1 MIEAQSLTR
10 RYGEF
15 TAVDAISFD
24 VREGE
29 IVGLLGPN
37 GAGKTTVIRMITG
50 FLPPSSGQI
59 QVAGH
64 DLFREAV
71 GARREIGYLPENVA
85 LYPEMRVDEYLN
97 YRARL
102 EGVAGDK
109 RRTAID
115 RASERCMLGD
125 VRRQIIGTL
134 SKGFRQRVGL
144 AAAILH
150 RPPVLVL
157 DEPTVGLDPR
167 QIIAIRELIREL
179 AQEST
184 LLLSTH
190 ILPEVELLC
199 DRVVILDR
207 GRIVA
212 EGTPESLGRRWS
224 GAALLH
230 VTVQDAP
237 PQAPEV
243 LSAIAGVAG
252 IEAAAGVPGRWTVRC
267 AGEADP
273 AAAVFQAAVEHG
285 WVLTELAPERASL
298 EDVFVRLTTRE
309 EATSFESMQGDEE
322 VPS

>member
-15 TAVDAISFD
+15 TAVSDISFG
-24 VREGE
+24 VQEGE

-50 FLPPSSGQI
+50 FLPPTSGQI
-59 QVAGH
+59 RVAGH
-64 DLFREAV
+64 DLFREPV
-71 GARREIGYLPENVA
+71 TARREIGYLPENVA
-85 LYPEMRVDEYLN
+85 LYPEMRVEEYLL

-102 EGVAGDK
+102 EGVGRGGRDEALN
-109 RRTAID
+109 
-115 RASERCMLGD
+115 RAVERCLLED
-125 VRRQIIGTL
+125 VRRQIISTL
-134 SKGFRQRVGL
+134 SKGYRQRVGL

-179 AQEST
+179 AREST

-207 GRIVA
+207 GRVIA
-212 EGTPESLGRRWS
+212 EGTPESLGERWS

-230 VTVQDAP
+230 VTVQGAP
-237 PQAPEV
+237 DGVGEV
-243 LSAIAGVAG
+243 LGQLPGVER
-252 IEAAAGVPGRWTVRC
+252 IEAAAGVPGRWTLRC
-267 AGEADP
+267 DEGAQP
-273 AAAVFQAAVEHG
+273 AATVFQTAVEKG
-285 WVLTELAPERASL
+285 WILTELAPERASL
-298 EDVFVRLTTRE
+298 EDVFVRLTTQDV
-309 EATSFESMQGDEE
+309 ASSGDGEE